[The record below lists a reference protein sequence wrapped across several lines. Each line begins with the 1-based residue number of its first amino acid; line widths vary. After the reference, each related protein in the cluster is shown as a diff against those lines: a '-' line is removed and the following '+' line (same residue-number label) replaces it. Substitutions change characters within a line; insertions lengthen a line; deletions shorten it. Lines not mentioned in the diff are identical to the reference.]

1 MEKLSDSFGKMSR
14 SGSLNVGK
22 SVIAEENY
30 KTGTG
35 NISRRSLP
43 AVNIPTLER
52 LQQQDPAQGIE
63 NFLYFSNSYLE
74 VGNSFDGITKRSS
87 KQTEK
92 GLAYPALIHAV
103 FHVGDHFWDQ
113 QNQHPKN

>member
-1 MEKLSDSFGKMSR
+1 MSR

-35 NISRRSLP
+35 NISRRSVP

-52 LQQQDPAQGIE
+52 LQQDPAKGIE
-63 NFLYFSNSYLE
+63 NFLYSSDSYLE
-74 VGNSFDGITKRSS
+74 AGNSFDGITKRNS
-87 KQTEK
+87 K
-92 GLAYPALIHAV
+92 
-103 FHVGDHFWDQ
+103 
-113 QNQHPKN
+113 

>member
-1 MEKLSDSFGKMSR
+1 MSR

-74 VGNSFDGITKRSS
+74 VGNSFDGITKRVKVVS
-87 KQTEK
+87 KQKRVWPTR
-92 GLAYPALIHAV
+92 P
-103 FHVGDHFWDQ
+103 
-113 QNQHPKN
+113 

>member
-1 MEKLSDSFGKMSR
+1 MEKLSNSFGKMSR

-52 LQQQDPAQGIE
+52 LQQDPAKGIE
-63 NFLYFSNSYLE
+63 NFLYSSDSYLE
-74 VGNSFDGITKRSS
+74 AGNSFDGITKRNS
-87 KQTEK
+87 K
-92 GLAYPALIHAV
+92 
-103 FHVGDHFWDQ
+103 
-113 QNQHPKN
+113 

>member
-1 MEKLSDSFGKMSR
+1 MSR

-92 GLAYPALIHAV
+92 SLAYPALIHG
-103 FHVGDHFWDQ
+103 FSCWWPLLGSTKST
-113 QNQHPKN
+113 PKKLKTTFLPR